1 MESPSSLPS
10 NVLGPSSPTSFQLSP
25 LSSTSQTEESASSF
39 SSVTTPI
46 RSEKM
51 KIPDFWREE
60 TQDCIENG
68 IMDDKSRSDIT
79 RTLITLLTTKYG
91 PRPGKNH
98 CQQAARQLILKY
110 PFMKDDLG
118 SGYVSIYIQYIY
130 IQYIYIYIYIIYLLT
145 YFYLF
150 CVCLRMHVCV
160 MAGSAGFFFSLLG
173 ILGFQNARMY

>member
-1 MESPSSLPS
+1 
-10 NVLGPSSPTSFQLSP
+10 
-25 LSSTSQTEESASSF
+25 
-39 SSVTTPI
+39 
-46 RSEKM
+46 
-51 KIPDFWREE
+51 
-60 TQDCIENG
+60 
-68 IMDDKSRSDIT
+68 MDDKSRRDIT
-79 RTLITLLTTKYG
+79 RTLVTLLTTKYG

-118 SGYVSIYIQYIY
+118 SGYVSIYIYI
-130 IQYIYIYIYIIYLLT
+130 LT

>member
-118 SGYVSIYIQYIY
+118 SGYVSIF
-130 IQYIYIYIYIIYLLT
+130 T
-145 YFYLF
+145 YLF
-150 CVCLRMHVCV
+150 LFILCVLAHACLCD
-160 MAGSAGFFFSLLG
+160 GSFFFSLLG